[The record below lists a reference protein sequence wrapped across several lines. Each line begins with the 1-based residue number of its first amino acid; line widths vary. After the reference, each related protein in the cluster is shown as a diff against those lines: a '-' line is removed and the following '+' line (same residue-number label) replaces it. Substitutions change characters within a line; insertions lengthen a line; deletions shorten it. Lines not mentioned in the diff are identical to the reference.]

1 MDPRQSRTLVGL
13 MGLVVLWIVLYWM
26 WQPRSQREPVVIL
39 PQDGGTLWE
48 PPLSVVPG
56 PEVAP
61 VQPRPQPLPQNP
73 EAVAPRQETRS
84 PGEQTPFG
92 EAPFR
97 WVTVQPGDTFAR
109 IAERELG
116 SRNLADAVARA
127 NPLKDPLRLR
137 VGEKLKVP
145 IDPANP
151 QGRPDPLPPQPVR
164 PEGEVMEYTVKPGDT
179 LSGIAKE
186 FYGSVRYIDFVYQ
199 ANRDRLRSKDD
210 LKPGQ
215 VLRIPPKPSDE
226 DGRP

>member
-39 PQDGGTLWE
+39 PEETGELWKG
-48 PPLSVVPG
+48 PPSVVPQ
-56 PEVAP
+56 PEQTPA
-61 VQPRPQPLPQNP
+61 QPRPQPQGPVVVVPPQGNP
-73 EAVAPRQETRS
+73 PR
-84 PGEQTPFG
+84 GEQTPFG

-97 WVTVQPGDTFAR
+97 WVTVHAGDTFAK

-145 IDPANP
+145 IDPNNP
-151 QGRPDPLPPQPVR
+151 QGRPDPSPPVQP
-164 PEGEVMEYTVKPGDT
+164 EVKVIEYTVKPGDT

-199 ANRDRLRSKDD
+199 SNRDRLRSKDD